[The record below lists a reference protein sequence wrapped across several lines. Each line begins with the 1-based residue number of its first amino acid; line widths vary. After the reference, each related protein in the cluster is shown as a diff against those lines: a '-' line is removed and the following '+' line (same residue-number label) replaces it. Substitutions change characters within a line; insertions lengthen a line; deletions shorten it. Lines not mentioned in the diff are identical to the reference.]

1 MGKVFISVFGEREI
15 EKDLRNLDKD
25 DIYRKD
31 KVVSLA
37 MSVLWQS
44 KARGRLSDHSS
55 DEI

>member
-1 MGKVFISVFGEREI
+1 MERTSSLVGKMRI

-31 KVVSLA
+31 KIVSWA

-44 KARGRLSDHSS
+44 KSKRTTQ
-55 DEI
+55 